1 MTRPRIL
8 ITETLG
14 QEGID
19 LLREVADVDAF
30 DLLPKE
36 QLPEIIGNYD
46 AVIIRS
52 AHRLPRETLVGH
64 PRLKVVARA
73 GSGVDNV
80 DIKTCT
86 ELGIAVINAPGANA
100 VAAAEQAFGHMLAI
114 LRNIHL
120 GDAHVRRGEWSRK
133 KYLGGE
139 LHDRRLGIIG
149 FGKVGREAAR
159 MGHGFRMPVYAYD
172 PFVAEEI
179 FQAHN
184 VIRMET
190 LEELLAVS
198 DILTLHTPK
207 SGPRIGI
214 DLLSTLP
221 VGAIVI
227 NVARGGMID
236 EEALATLMDTGH
248 LLGVG
253 LDVYSQEPPPPD
265 FPLFRHPRAVLTP
278 HLGGST
284 QEAMTGVAVMTAQ
297 GVIAALEGQTP
308 PNIVNVPVPP
318 LTPDEFGMLDDGARI
333 VGRIFAQMNRTQAAP
348 VVLTL
353 KGPIA
358 KNALPWLKQSV
369 LAAIL
374 NEQLDDRVNA
384 VNALI
389 KAEEQGLKLLVE
401 ERDPHGLPALSLRLE
416 GHPETTTEVSLEN
429 HVPRLRRINGVAVDL
444 PWPEI
449 ALMTVHDDAPGV
461 VGKVGTLVGQ
471 YGINIGNL
479 HLGRQGESHEA
490 LMILSLDQMAP
501 DELMAALNQ
510 ITDIRRVYVF

>member
-19 LLREVADVDAF
+19 MLREVADVDAY

-36 QLPEIIGNYD
+36 QLPEILGDYD

-52 AHRLPRETLVGH
+52 AHRLPREVLMNR

-80 DIKTCT
+80 DLKACT
-86 ELGIAVINAPGANA
+86 EFGIAVVNAPGANA
-100 VAAAEQAFGHMLAI
+100 IAAAEQAFGHMLTI

-120 GDAHVRRGEWSRK
+120 GDAHVREGGWNRK
-133 KYLGGE
+133 KFLGGE

-159 MGHGFRMPVYAYD
+159 IAHGFRMTVYAYD
-172 PFVAEEI
+172 PFVSDEI

-184 VIRMET
+184 VTRIDS
-190 LEELLAVS
+190 LEELMPVS

-207 SGPRIGI
+207 SGPQIGM
-214 DLLSTLP
+214 DLLSRLP
-221 VGAIVI
+221 KGAIVV

-236 EEALATLMDTGH
+236 EAALAELLDMGH

-253 LDVYSQEPPPPD
+253 LDVFSQEPPPKD

-284 QEAMTGVAVMTAQ
+284 QEAMTGVAVMTAK
-297 GVIAALEGQTP
+297 GVIAALQGQTP

-318 LTPDEFGMLDDGARI
+318 LTPDEFGILDEGARV
-333 VGRIFAQMNRTQAAP
+333 VGPIFAQMNKTLTVP
-348 VVLTL
+348 LVLTL

-358 KNALPWLKQSV
+358 KNAIPWLKQTVIAAV
-369 LAAIL
+369 LS
-374 NEQLDDRVNA
+374 EQLDGRVNA

-401 ERDPHGLPALSLRLE
+401 EAGPNQAPALSLRLE
-416 GHPETTTEVSLEN
+416 GHSETTTEVVLDN
-429 HVPRLRRINGVAVDL
+429 HVPRLRRINGIAMDL
-444 PWPEI
+444 PWPKN
-449 ALMTVHDDAPGV
+449 ALMTVHNDAPGV

-471 YGINIGNL
+471 YNINIGNL
-479 HLGRQGESHEA
+479 HLGRDEKAHQA
-490 LMILSLDQMAP
+490 LMILSLDQTAP
-501 DELMAALNQ
+501 EELVRDLKQ
-510 ITDIRRVYVF
+510 IPEIRQVFVF

>member
-8 ITETLG
+8 VTETLG
-14 QEGID
+14 QEGLD
-19 LLREVADVDAF
+19 LLRETCDVDAH

-36 QLPEIIGNYD
+36 QLPEILGNYD

-52 AHRLPRETLVGH
+52 AHRLPREVLIGH

-100 VAAAEQAFGHMLAI
+100 TAAAEHAFAHMLAI

-120 GDAHVRRGEWSRK
+120 GDAHVRAGEWNRK

-139 LHDRRLGIIG
+139 LHARRLGIIG

-159 MGHGFRMPVYAYD
+159 IAHGFRMPVYAYD
-172 PFVAEEI
+172 PFVSDEI
-179 FQAHN
+179 FLAHS
-184 VIRMET
+184 VIRVESV
-190 LEELLAVS
+190 EELLPVS
-198 DILTLHTPK
+198 DVLTLHTPK
-207 SGPRIGI
+207 SGPQIGRA
-214 DLLSTLP
+214 LLETLP
-221 VGAIVI
+221 QGAIVI

-236 EEALATLMDTGH
+236 EQALASLMESGH
-248 LLGVG
+248 LLGCG
-253 LDVYSQEPPPPD
+253 LDVFSQEPPPRD
-265 FPLFRHPRAVLTP
+265 FPLFNHPRAVLTP

-284 QEAMTGVAVMTAQ
+284 QEAMTGVAVMTAE
-297 GVIAALEGQTP
+297 GVLAALNGQIP

-318 LTPDEFGMLDDGARI
+318 LTPDEFGLLDEGARTI
-333 VGRIFAQMNRTQAAP
+333 GRIFAQMNKKLTAP

-358 KNALPWLKQSV
+358 ANALPWLKQTI

-374 NEQLDDRVNA
+374 NEQLDDRVTA
-384 VNALI
+384 VNALV
-389 KAEEQGLKLLVE
+389 KAGEQGLKLIIE
-401 ERDPHGLPALSLRLE
+401 EQDPHALPSLALRLE
-416 GHPETTTEVSLEN
+416 GHPESATEVSLEN
-429 HVPRLRRINGVAVDL
+429 HVPRLRRIQGTAVDL
-444 PWPEI
+444 PWPDI
-449 ALMTVHDDAPGV
+449 ALLTVHEDAPGV

-479 HLGRQGESHEA
+479 HLGRQNQNHQA
-490 LMILSLDQMAP
+490 LMILSLDQTAP
-501 DELMAALNQ
+501 DELMQAIRALS
-510 ITDIRRVYVF
+510 DMHEVYVF

>member
-19 LLREVADVDAF
+19 LLREVADVDAY

-46 AVIIRS
+46 AVIVRS
-52 AHRLPRETLVGH
+52 AHRLPRETLIGH

-80 DIKTCT
+80 DLKTCT

-100 VAAAEQAFGHMLAI
+100 VAAAEQAFAHMLAI
-114 LRNIHL
+114 LRNVHL
-120 GDAHVRRGEWSRK
+120 GDAHVRSGEWSRK
-133 KYLGGE
+133 KFLGGE
-139 LHDRRLGIIG
+139 LHERRLGIIG

-159 MGHGFRMPVYAYD
+159 IANGFRMKVYAYD
-172 PFVAEEI
+172 PFVADEI

-184 VIRMET
+184 VTRMET
-190 LEELLAVS
+190 LEELLPVS

-207 SGPRIGI
+207 SGPQIGL

-221 VGAIVI
+221 AGAIVI

-253 LDVYSQEPPPPD
+253 LDVFSQEPPPAD

-284 QEAMTGVAVMTAQ
+284 HEAMTGVAVMTAQ
-297 GVIAALEGQTP
+297 GVIAALQGLTP

-318 LTPDEFGMLDDGARI
+318 LTPDEFGMLDEGARI
-333 VGRIFAQMNRTQAAP
+333 VGRIFAQMHRTLHAP
-348 VVLTL
+348 IVLSL
-353 KGPIA
+353 KGPIP
-358 KNALPWLKQSV
+358 KNALPWLKQTV

-374 NEQLDDRVNA
+374 NEQLADRVNA
-384 VNALI
+384 VNALV

-401 ERDPHGLPALSLRLE
+401 ERDANALPTLALRLE

-444 PWPEI
+444 PWPDI

-479 HLGRQGESHEA
+479 HLGRQENNHQA
-490 LMILSLDQMAP
+490 LMILSLDQTVP
-501 DELMAALNQ
+501 DDLVRDLNQ
-510 ITDIRRVYVF
+510 ITDIHHVFVF